1 MIDFMFKLPCKN
13 EINLASATC
22 TPHFVLHPPPKE
34 KSPYVKVKKDEAC
47 DKIVSLTPSIP
58 FSIVNTIWNGL
69 DILGQH
75 EMIRMVGIE
84 CQQPLPHVHK
94 TLCNSYL
101 Q

>member
-47 DKIVSLTPSIP
+47 DKIVSLTPS
-58 FSIVNTIWNGL
+58 L
-69 DILGQH
+69 
-75 EMIRMVGIE
+75 
-84 CQQPLPHVHK
+84 
-94 TLCNSYL
+94 
-101 Q
+101 